1 VTLALD
7 TSVFVDLVRGRGP
20 TIRGRLDAAILVG
33 ETLVTSLIVYH
44 ELQFGV
50 AASRDPVGQAQNVA
64 DVLEGVDIEPL
75 TENDAVVAAQVRAS
89 LKRQGRPIG
98 PYDALIA
105 GQALARGWT
114 LVTSNVRE
122 FERVAGLDVRNWAE
136 EG

>member
-1 VTLALD
+1 LA
-7 TSVFVDLVRGRGP
+7 
-20 TIRGRLDAAILVG
+20 G

-44 ELQFGV
+44 ELRFGV
-50 AASRDPVGQAQNVA
+50 AASRDPVREAQNVD
-64 DVLEGVDIEPL
+64 DVLEGVTIEPL
-75 TENDAVVAAQVRAS
+75 SEDDVIVAARVRAA
-89 LKRQGRPIG
+89 LKQQGAGIG

-122 FERVAGLDVRNWAE
+122 FQRVAGLIVQSWNQ